1 MPKSGGKENIMKK
14 VKAYL
19 CMGVMVVSLA
29 ACGNRDQTGE
39 DQSSTAGSQ
48 TESGAVAG
56 DSSGAGEQAGGSVT
70 GDQTAS
76 SSQTGNQSQDGAA
89 GGNGHNY
96 EEGWTEEMEGIKS
109 AILEQVGD
117 NYFPNM
123 ALMPDMLEAQFGIT
137 ADMYDDYFAE
147 MPMIS
152 ANVDTLLIIKAKD
165 GMVEDVE
172 AALEAYRDVQVNDAL
187 QYPKNVGV
195 VQGSRIEKIGNYVCF
210 SQLGGDTMD
219 LMDSGDEAV
228 ILHCQ
233 ELNDLVIGIIR
244 QKVE

>member
-1 MPKSGGKENIMKK
+1 MKK
-14 VKAYL
+14 FMVYL
-19 CMGVMVVSLA
+19 CTGVMVMSLA
-29 ACGNRDQTGE
+29 ACGNGDKTG
-39 DQSSTAGSQ
+39 DSQNSASGSQ

-56 DSSGAGEQAGGSVT
+56 NQTGGGAGDQAPDGTGGRPGSGSGAENPAQGS
-70 GDQTAS
+70 S
-76 SSQTGNQSQDGAA
+76 AA
-89 GGNGHNY
+89 GDNGHNY
-96 EEGWTEEMEGIKS
+96 EEGWTEEMESIKA
-109 AILEQVGD
+109 AIMDEVGN

-123 ALMPDMLEAQFGIT
+123 SLMPDMLEVQFGIT

-165 GMVEDVE
+165 GNVEDVE
-172 AALEAYRDVQVNDAL
+172 AALEAYRDVQINGTM
-187 QYPKNVGV
+187 QYPKNLGV
-195 VQGSRIEKIGNYVCF
+195 VQASRIEKIGNYVCF

>member
-1 MPKSGGKENIMKK
+1 MRKK
-14 VKAYL
+14 WSVYL
-19 CMGVMVVSLA
+19 CTCVMAMSLA
-29 ACGNRDQTGE
+29 ACGGGDKTG
-39 DQSSTAGSQ
+39 DSQGSTSGSQ
-48 TESGAVAG
+48 TEGDTLAGGQAGTGAGDQASGSTGDQSGSSTGSGNPGQDSSAAG
-56 DSSGAGEQAGGSVT
+56 DS
-70 GDQTAS
+70 
-76 SSQTGNQSQDGAA
+76 
-89 GGNGHNY
+89 GHNY
-96 EEGWTEEMEGIKS
+96 EEGWTEEMAEIKA
-109 AILEQVGD
+109 AILEQLGD

-152 ANVDTLLIIKAKD
+152 ANVDTLLIIRAKD
-165 GMVEDVE
+165 GKVEDVE